1 MLTLAIDT
9 ATKTLSAA
17 LLAEGFVLAE
27 TFLNVKANH
36 SLVLLPVIED
46 ICRRTGVELEEVD
59 LFACTVGPGSFTGL
73 RIGLS
78 TVKGFALATGKPA
91 AGVSTLEAL
100 AFNVLHASM
109 MICPMLDAR
118 KEQVYAALFRASRT
132 GALEVVQLEAVQE
145 ERLTDPASLLR
156 DTEGDILFLGDG
168 AQRYRALIRETLPE
182 RSFFASG
189 HHQLIR
195 AAAVGLLGERK
206 YRNGDLLDLM
216 SFTPRYLRASEAEV
230 KQPKAAD

>member
-1 MLTLAIDT
+1 M
-9 ATKTLSAA
+9 
-17 LLAEGFVLAE
+17 
-27 TFLNVKANH
+27 
-36 SLVLLPVIED
+36 LLPVIED
-46 ICRRTGVELEEVD
+46 ICRRAGVELEEVD

-118 KEQVYAALFRASRT
+118 KDQVYAALFRASRA
-132 GALEVVQLEAVQE
+132 GALEAVKE
-145 ERLTDPASLLR
+145 ERLTDPASMLR

>member
-27 TFLNVKANH
+27 TFLNLKANH

-46 ICRRTGVELEEVD
+46 ICRRAGVELEEVD

-118 KEQVYAALFRASRT
+118 KEQVYAALFRASRA
-132 GALEVVQLEAVQE
+132 GELEAVQE

-168 AQRYRALIRETLPE
+168 AQRYRSLIRETLPE

-189 HHQLIR
+189 HHQFIR
-195 AAAVGLLGERK
+195 AAAVGLLGEMK